1 MLWCNSKSVVL
12 TFNIFIFPPAAGS
25 AVFLCAG
32 CTFFGAAAARFWD
45 VSVVGGGRVV
55 FFYAQDA
62 AAEVEE
68 RSAGGGGA
76 VFGVGD
82 GWSALGCLARGCVG
96 AGAGA
101 GGVWGC

>member
-32 CTFFGAAAARFWD
+32 CTFFWAAAARFWD

-55 FFYAQDA
+55 FFYARDA
-62 AAEVEE
+62 AN
-68 RSAGGGGA
+68 GA
-76 VFGVGD
+76 AAP
-82 GWSALGCLARGCVG
+82 WAT
-96 AGAGA
+96 
-101 GGVWGC
+101 

>member
-25 AVFLCAG
+25 AVFFMRRMHVFL
-32 CTFFGAAAARFWD
+32 
-45 VSVVGGGRVV
+45 GGGCAVLGCECCRWRQGRR
-55 FFYAQDA
+55 FFYARDA

-76 VFGVGD
+76 VFGM
-82 GWSALGCLARGCVG
+82 
-96 AGAGA
+96 
-101 GGVWGC
+101 

>member
-32 CTFFGAAAARFWD
+32 C
-45 VSVVGGGRVV
+45 GGRSV

-68 RSAGGGGA
+68 RSAGGGCA
-76 VFGVGD
+76 VFGM
-82 GWSALGCLARGCVG
+82 
-96 AGAGA
+96 
-101 GGVWGC
+101 